1 MNKLKKTITIDDPS
15 NWLSSGRATDYLNR
29 IDHIPHRKEGE
40 SVLLELL
47 PDSTRRILDLGSGN
61 GRLIK
66 LVKKRFPLVHAVAM
80 DFSPH
85 MITEL
90 KREFSSE
97 ETVLVVKH
105 DLNDRLPNLG
115 KFDAIVSSF
124 AIHHLTHLRK
134 KEIYSEI
141 FSILYPGGIFCNL
154 DHISSSSIKLK
165 QYFRKAMKR
174 KPVNTEHEKRLSNLN
189 VQIRWLKE
197 IGYVDVDCYW
207 KWLEFALLIGFK
219 MDKNP

>member
-1 MNKLKKTITIDDPS
+1 LKKWKKTITIDDPS
-15 NWLSSGRATDYLNR
+15 NWLSCGRVTDYLNR

-47 PDSTRRILDLGSGN
+47 PYSTRRILDLGSGN

-66 LVKKRFPLVHAVAM
+66 LVKKRFPQVHAVAI

-97 ETVLVVKH
+97 ETVIVVKH

-115 KFDAIVSSF
+115 KFDAIISSF
-124 AIHHLTHLRK
+124 AIHHLTHIRK

-174 KPVNTEHEKRLSNLN
+174 KSVNTEHEKRLSNIN

-219 MDKNP
+219 MDKNQ